1 MEGRKKEKTRQSGFK
16 MMFKI
21 MGSCMKG
28 KKNGF
33 DCRSMME
40 NMMKD
45 ENGDA
50 LNCRSMME
58 RMMKDCL
65 SSR

>member
-1 MEGRKKEKTRQSGFK
+1 MEDRKKGTSRLSGFK
-16 MMFKI
+16 MMFKM
-21 MGSCMKG
+21 MGSCMKA

-33 DCRSMME
+33 NCRSMME
-40 NMMKD
+40 NMKD

-58 RMMKDCL
+58 RMMKEA
-65 SSR
+65 